1 MTTNEI
7 EKQLRAKAMLQIK
20 QKADDIVSELCG
32 FGQKN
37 TDKPNRNGLN
47 WYFKATP
54 PLPTD
59 EFPAYAPSDP
69 WCYYNWN
76 ELRQLI
82 TRNLEINYL
91 DQMVE
96 KKAKELLSKIDL
108 LG

>member
-37 TDKPNRNGLN
+37 TDKPNRNGLS
-47 WYFKATP
+47 WYSKAHKEHAMYNCQ
-54 PLPTD
+54 D
-59 EFPAYAPSDP
+59 APSDP
-69 WCYYNWN
+69 WCHFDWN
-76 ELRQLI
+76 ELRQLM

>member
-37 TDKPNRNGLN
+37 TDIPNRNGLN
-47 WYFKATP
+47 WYSKARKEHAMY
-54 PLPTD
+54 D
-59 EFPAYAPSDP
+59 YQDAPSDP
-69 WCYYNWN
+69 WCWYDWN
-76 ELRQLI
+76 ELRQLV

>member
-7 EKQLRAKAMLQIK
+7 EKQLRAKAMQQIR
-20 QKADDIVSELCG
+20 QKADDIVTELCD
-32 FGQKN
+32 FGQLN
-37 TDKPNRNGLN
+37 TNKPNRNCLS
-47 WYFKATP
+47 WYSKVRKEHAMTRFC
-54 PLPTD
+54 
-59 EFPAYAPSDP
+59 EQPSDP
-69 WCYYNWN
+69 WCSYDWN

-82 TRNLEINYL
+82 TRNMEINYL

>member
-20 QKADDIVSELCG
+20 QKADDIVSELRN
-32 FGQKN
+32 FGQRN
-37 TDKPNRNGLN
+37 TNRQNRNCLS
-47 WYFKATP
+47 WYSKAHKEHAMYNHQ
-54 PLPTD
+54 D
-59 EFPAYAPSDP
+59 APSDP
-69 WCYYNWN
+69 WCSYDWN
-76 ELRQLI
+76 ELRQLMI
-82 TRNLEINYL
+82 RNLEINYL

>member
-1 MTTNEI
+1 MTINEI
-7 EKQLRAKAMLQIK
+7 EKQLRAKAMQQIK
-20 QKADDIVSELCG
+20 RKADDVVSELCG

-47 WYFKATP
+47 WYSKAHKEHAMY
-54 PLPTD
+54 D
-59 EFPAYAPSDP
+59 GQDAPSDP
-69 WCYYNWN
+69 WCYCDWD

-82 TRNLEINYL
+82 TRNMEINYL

-96 KKAKELLSKIDL
+96 KKSKELLNKIDL

>member
-7 EKQLRAKAMLQIK
+7 EKQLRAKAMQQIR
-20 QKADDIVSELCG
+20 QKADDIVTELCG
-32 FGQKN
+32 FGQRNTNRPNRACLSWYSKAHKEHAMYN
-37 TDKPNRNGLN
+37 TD
-47 WYFKATP
+47 
-54 PLPTD
+54 
-59 EFPAYAPSDP
+59 EQPSDP
-69 WCYYNWN
+69 WCSYDWN
-76 ELRQLI
+76 ELRQLM

>member
-37 TDKPNRNGLN
+37 TNKPNRNGLN
-47 WYFKATP
+47 WYSKAHKEHAMY
-54 PLPTD
+54 D
-59 EFPAYAPSDP
+59 YQDAPSDP
-69 WCYYNWN
+69 WCWYDWD
-76 ELRQLI
+76 ELRRLMR
-82 TRNLEINYL
+82 RNLEINYL

>member
-7 EKQLRAKAMLQIK
+7 EKQLRAKAMQQIR
-20 QKADDIVSELCG
+20 QKADDIVTELCG
-32 FGQKN
+32 FGQRN
-37 TDKPNRNGLN
+37 TNKPNRSCLS
-47 WYFKATP
+47 WYSKAREEHAMYN
-54 PLPTD
+54 TD
-59 EFPAYAPSDP
+59 EQPSDP
-69 WCYYNWN
+69 WCSYDWN
-76 ELRQLI
+76 ELRQLM

>member
-47 WYFKATP
+47 WYSKAHK
-54 PLPTD
+54 
-59 EFPAYAPSDP
+59 EHAMYNCHSPSDP
-69 WCYYNWN
+69 WCWYDWN
-76 ELRQLI
+76 QLRQLI

>member
-7 EKQLRAKAMLQIK
+7 EKQLRVKATQHIK
-20 QKADDIVSELCG
+20 RKADDIVSELCG

-47 WYFKATP
+47 WYSKATL
-54 PLPTD
+54 PLATD

-69 WCYYNWN
+69 WCYCDWD

-96 KKAKELLSKIDL
+96 KKTKELLNKIDL

>member
-32 FGQKN
+32 FGQRN
-37 TDKPNRNGLN
+37 TNRQNRNCLS
-47 WYFKATP
+47 WYSKAHKEHAMY
-54 PLPTD
+54 D
-59 EFPAYAPSDP
+59 YQDAPSDP
-69 WCYYNWN
+69 WCSYDWN
-76 ELRQLI
+76 ELRQLM